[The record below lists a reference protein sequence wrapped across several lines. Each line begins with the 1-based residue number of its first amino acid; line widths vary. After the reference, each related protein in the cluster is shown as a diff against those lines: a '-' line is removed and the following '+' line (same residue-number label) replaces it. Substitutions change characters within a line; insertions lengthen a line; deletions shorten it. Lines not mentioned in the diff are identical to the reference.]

1 MAEATT
7 QPKMDYFRMP
17 RPLWRKL
24 KKYLPKRKKNNG
36 RGGRPRAS
44 DRAVANAQIG
54 TCCGRDASG
63 RLSIAI
69 GLGSPRASYMSVSR
83 GGEGRAYSRSW

>member
-7 QPKMDYFRMP
+7 TQEVDYFRLP

-24 KKYLPKRKKNNG
+24 KKYVPKRRRATR

-44 DRAVANAQIG
+44 DRAVANAIWYVLW
-54 TCCGRDASG
+54 T
-63 RLSIAI
+63 
-69 GLGSPRASYMSVSR
+69 
-83 GGEGRAYSRSW
+83 